1 MARRPGD
8 SSQGYIVVLQLCLPG
23 QASGQ
28 VHFRKVSSR
37 SALEQKGSGALCYTP
52 AVSPAL
58 LVDSCPRY
66 RLWHSSNVGGTGT
79 SLPALLL
86 PLETVWLFF
95 AESLRQHRVCGLP
108 AVELSTSVFSPC
120 SPAPSC
126 VILNKLLHLSEPQC
140 HLLHDVANNAVPE
153 RSL

>member
-1 MARRPGD
+1 M
-8 SSQGYIVVLQLCLPG
+8 SSSHSACQGRQV
-23 QASGQ
+23 ASAFQEGFQ
-28 VHFRKVSSR
+28 SFSVGTERIWCGV
-37 SALEQKGSGALCYTP
+37 LCYTP
-52 AVSPAL
+52 ALSPAL

-66 RLWHSSNVGGTGT
+66 RLWHSSSVGGTGT

-95 AESLRQHRVCGLP
+95 AESLRQQRVCGFR
-108 AVELSTSVFSPC
+108 AVELGTSVFSPC